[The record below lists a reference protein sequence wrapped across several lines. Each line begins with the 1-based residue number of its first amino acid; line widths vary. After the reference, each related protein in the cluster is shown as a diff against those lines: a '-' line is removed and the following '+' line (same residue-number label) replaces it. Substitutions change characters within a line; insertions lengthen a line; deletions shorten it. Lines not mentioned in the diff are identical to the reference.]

1 MRIRSLVVPLALLAL
16 VPLVPARSGPDV
28 DDVPTGGDGFTRER
42 GTPQD
47 SAKDALEGAPPPAM
61 AGKLWRNVRHP
72 VRFTDH
78 LGDVIVVQFWNV
90 RSRSSCDALVALDAL
105 QTKLADQGLVSV
117 AIHPPRD
124 LTEAARWLART
135 PLQMPL
141 CVDAGPM
148 ETDFVVDNYPDV
160 HLIDRFGVLRM
171 ADLTDDELERA
182 IDLLLSEPGPG
193 G

>member
-16 VPLVPARSGPDV
+16 VPLMPGRSSVDV
-28 DDVPTGGDGFTRER
+28 DDVPTTGDGFTRER

-47 SAKDALEGAPPPAM
+47 AAKDALEGVPPPAM
-61 AGKLWRNVRHP
+61 AGKLWRNVKHP

-90 RSRSSCDALVALDAL
+90 QEPGSRDALVTLDGLA
-105 QTKLADQGLVSV
+105 TKLASQGLVAV
-117 AIHPPRD
+117 AVHPPRH
-124 LTEAARWLART
+124 LTEAARWLAKT
-135 PLQMPL
+135 PLSMPL

-148 ETDFVVDNYPDV
+148 ETDFVVDGYPDV
-160 HLIDRFGVLRM
+160 HLIGRFGVVRM
-171 ADLTDDELERA
+171 ADLTDSELERA